1 MAGCSPLL
9 CLGPGSA
16 WLQGASGFTS
26 IERTAYPQFRRLTTA
41 RVLHVFFT
49 PTEDEAAWARERTES
64 PEALLALVVDLK
76 CFQKMARFCSR
87 EEIPQAVTDHV
98 RHCLGLAPETEPG
111 HGAART
117 AKWHRGQVRKRQ
129 GVTYDMGRARA
140 LAEAAI
146 REAAQVRNHPPDLIN
161 VVVALNRAVA
171 ITERDGPEHGLAALE
186 AIVGMERSHLWHA
199 ALADNLRR
207 LGRAAEAAGELE
219 TAAALAPTEGE
230 RRLLLSRLLDVR
242 PEPA

>member
-1 MAGCSPLL
+1 M
-9 CLGPGSA
+9 
-16 WLQGASGFTS
+16 TS

-199 ALADNLRR
+199 ALADNFRR

>member
-1 MAGCSPLL
+1 M
-9 CLGPGSA
+9 
-16 WLQGASGFTS
+16 TS

>member
-1 MAGCSPLL
+1 M
-9 CLGPGSA
+9 
-16 WLQGASGFTS
+16 
-26 IERTAYPQFRRLTTA
+26 
-41 RVLHVFFT
+41 
-49 PTEDEAAWARERTES
+49 
-64 PEALLALVVDLK
+64 
-76 CFQKMARFCSR
+76 
-87 EEIPQAVTDHV
+87 

-161 VVVALNRAVA
+161 PVVALNRAVA
-171 ITERDGPEHGLAALE
+171 ITERDGPEHGLVALE

-199 ALADNLRR
+199 ALGDNFRR
-207 LGRAAEAAGELE
+207 LGWAAEAAGELE